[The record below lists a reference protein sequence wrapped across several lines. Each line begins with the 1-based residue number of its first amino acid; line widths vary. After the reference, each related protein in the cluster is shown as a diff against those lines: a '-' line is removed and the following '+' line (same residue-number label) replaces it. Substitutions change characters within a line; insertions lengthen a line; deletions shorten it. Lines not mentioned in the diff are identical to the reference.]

1 MSGHLYLINPTFICL
16 IKHKQEHMEG
26 DNRLRTDVMGC
37 LTPSPHITKSLNQSL
52 VPDQVFMPVL
62 IKIIKPVD
70 IGAQS
75 HLQFPDDW
83 WRLQFSFCSSPLLYP
98 RICWSAH
105 THTHTHTCTCLHNI
119 FTLAHNTIK
128 NEILSSPMGVGVGKH
143 KINPQFREGNYFSS
157 VDTFDREHL

>member
-1 MSGHLYLINPTFICL
+1 MRVSPIDVPSAMSGHLYLINPTFICL

-37 LTPSPHITKSLNQSL
+37 LTPSPRITKSLNQSL

-62 IKIIKPVD
+62 IKIIKLVD

-98 RICWSAH
+98 RICWSTH
-105 THTHTHTCTCLHNI
+105 THTHTHMHMFTQYIHPSTQHNKKRDSVEP
-119 FTLAHNTIK
+119 NGGR
-128 NEILSSPMGVGVGKH
+128 S
-143 KINPQFREGNYFSS
+143 RE
-157 VDTFDREHL
+157 T